1 VTVRKYSA
9 WEKYC
14 YVASARRRAT
24 VDEKGGGIVS
34 PHAQLVLDVTGPAD
48 SLLGINLTECG
59 LLEND
64 SRSCV

>member
-24 VDEKGGGIVS
+24 VDEKGGGIS
-34 PHAQLVLDVTGPAD
+34 CRHTH
-48 SLLGINLTECG
+48 SLFSMLQALLIVYWELT
-59 LLEND
+59 
-64 SRSCV
+64 